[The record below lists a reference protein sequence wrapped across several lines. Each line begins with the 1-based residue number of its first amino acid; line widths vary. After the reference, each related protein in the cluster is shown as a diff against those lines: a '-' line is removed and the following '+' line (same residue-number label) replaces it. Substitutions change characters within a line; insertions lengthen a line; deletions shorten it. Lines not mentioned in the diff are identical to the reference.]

1 MSDTYISGDMTKTAD
16 FKLFT
21 GILKAAGSDEDEGV
35 LRIKGIASSTVR
47 DRHGDRMERS
57 ALKDMEAAANDNLT
71 IFVNH
76 SYNVPEDVVGSAEK
90 AVLKRRSG
98 ETDED
103 GNPLYDL
110 ELSVLL
116 DAGNPRAVKTY
127 EAIQKG
133 VKLGMSIGAMIP
145 KGGAKYD
152 EENHSFI
159 IHHVDLLE
167 TSVVSIPANPRSWVG
182 GAVKSLRDN
191 PDKLENPEIY
201 RKALAEAANVDP
213 AYLEKDAEPEA
224 VVEETE
230 PEVQESVCE
239 SCGGGKRKPKDGC
252 DADYH
257 KDLEPDVEA
266 GTEPADGE
274 TSSQEAA
281 ADPEI
286 EEGAEP
292 EHIEESADPDP
303 EGDIDLTALASAT
316 EGVLA
321 ITQALSVQLDTAV
334 EALEAEKQLRIAA
347 ETQRD
352 ETVMTATEL
361 VAKVA
366 GIVEL
371 IAKTPS
377 GRKTSQFVEAQKSFE
392 HLEGIYSEKFLT
404 ILNQHKESE

>member
-1 MSDTYISGDMTKTAD
+1 MSDTYISGDMEKTAD
-16 FKLFT
+16 FKMFT
-21 GILKAAGSDEDEGV
+21 DILKTADSDEEGV

-57 ALKDMEAAANDNLT
+57 ALKDMEAAANDNMT

-103 GNPLYDL
+103 GNPIYDL

-116 DAGNPRAVKTY
+116 DAGNPRAVKTFDS
-127 EAIQKG
+127 ISKG

-182 GAVKSLRDN
+182 GAVKSLRAN
-191 PDKLENPEIY
+191 PDKLENPEAY
-201 RKALAEAANVDP
+201 RKALAEAADVSP
-213 AYLEKDAEPEA
+213 EFLEKSDPPVDEDDPSVDHEVDDSDAE
-224 VVEETE
+224 VTE
-230 PEVQESVCE
+230 QS
-239 SCGGGKRKPKDGC
+239 
-252 DADYH
+252 AT
-257 KDLEPDVEA
+257 PDVEA

-274 TSSQEAA
+274 TSSQEAT

-303 EGDIDLTALASAT
+303 ESDIDLTALASAT

-321 ITQALSVQLDTAV
+321 ITQALSEQLDTAV
-334 EALEAEKQLRIAA
+334 EALETEKQLRMSA

-352 ETVMTATEL
+352 ETTAVATEL

-371 IAKTPS
+371 IAKTPA
-377 GRKTSQFVEAQKSFE
+377 GRKTAGFIEAKKSFE